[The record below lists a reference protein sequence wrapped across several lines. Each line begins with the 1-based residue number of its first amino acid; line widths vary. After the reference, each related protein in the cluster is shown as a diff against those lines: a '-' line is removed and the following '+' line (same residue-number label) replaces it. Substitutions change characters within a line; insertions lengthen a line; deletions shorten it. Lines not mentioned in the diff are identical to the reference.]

1 MNARIF
7 LAFDFGEKRI
17 GIAVGNDIAESANAL
32 TTIVASNDDERFT
45 AIGPIVKDWQPTMLI
60 VGYPSHPDGA
70 PHEMSARAERFAR
83 QLEGRF
89 RTPVQLVDERYSSA
103 EAELTLARERGRK
116 PKDKLAIDAE
126 AAANI
131 LRRFFDSGAHRNPM
145 VDTKASVNS

>member
-17 GIAVGNDIAESANAL
+17 GIAVGNDLAESANAL
-32 TTIVASNDDERFT
+32 TTVIASNDDDRFN
-45 AIGPIVKDWQPTMLI
+45 AIGPIVKDWQPAAFV
-60 VGYPSHPDGA
+60 VGYPSHPDGT

-89 RTPVQLVDERYSSA
+89 RTPVKLVDERYSSA

-126 AAANI
+126 AAATI
-131 LRRFFDSGAHRNPM
+131 LRRFFDSGAHKLPM
-145 VDTKASVNS
+145 VNTKASVNS